1 MPGKNFPKFF
11 QVSVGGRTGV
21 RMVVFS
27 QRTDSAITGHPARSG
42 ESRVA
47 TQTHTRQNFYKYFG
61 QPKRKKIF
69 SFFFTFQMILN
80 NFQFCREKIFRNFSK
95 CLSGAGPVCGWLSSV
110 NGRIALLP
118 GTPPALG
125 RVGSQHRPTPDKIFT
140 SILVS
145 QNGKK
150 YFDILACSKIV
161 KAKIRKI
168 PAPIS
173 LTFSF
178 SALAFVWPRGC
189 RFPAP
194 CWAAASWL
202 TRAEGWQG
210 RQPP

>member
-1 MPGKNFPKFF
+1 MKRRIDFYNISKRLNPRVHELDGKN
-11 QVSVGGRTGV
+11 VIRALSSLERVG
-21 RMVVFS
+21 S
-27 QRTDSAITGHPARSG
+27 
-42 ESRVA
+42 
-47 TQTHTRQNFYKYFG
+47 HTRRNFYKYFG

-150 YFDILACSKIV
+150 YFRFFSRFRWFWTTFNFAGKKFSEIFPSVCRGPDRCADGVALLPGNSRGGGGSFFV
-161 KAKIRKI
+161 F
-168 PAPIS
+168 S
-173 LTFSF
+173 L
-178 SALAFVWPRGC
+178 
-189 RFPAP
+189 
-194 CWAAASWL
+194 
-202 TRAEGWQG
+202 
-210 RQPP
+210 